1 MMCINLASGKH
12 SSRFR
17 AFPPDGVSVAEEL
30 TDIKFVGP
38 ATEPVLEGA
47 GVEPVDIRER
57 RVSHAELVDA
67 GVNPGVAAKIR
78 REHSLSW
85 SLEGGEDFDR
95 RAEQV
100 RGLQDGEREWVAA
113 SGGDWEDSDSTTPE
127 KAESGDPDT
136 EWTRRPWPNKPDETS
151 EFDAEAEWR
160 DRSIPT
166 PVSAIEALDREQRAS
181 LAEAGITSVRRLAT
195 CNPVEVAASLDIEES
210 QVREWRADAREFS

>member
-1 MMCINLASGKH
+1 MCIAESGKH

-17 AFPPDGVSVAEEL
+17 SIPPDGVPVPEEL
-30 TDIKFVGP
+30 IDLKFVGP
-38 ATEPVLEGA
+38 ATAPVLAAA
-47 GVEPVDIRER
+47 GVEPTDIRER
-57 RVSHAELVDA
+57 RVSHAHLIEA

-85 SLEGGEDFDR
+85 SLEGGEDLDQ

-113 SGGDWEDSDSTTPE
+113 SASDWEDPASTATQGEEQEEEDSD
-127 KAESGDPDT
+127 
-136 EWTRRPWPNKPDETS
+136 WTRRPWPNKPEQRT
-151 EFDAEAEWR
+151 EFEAEAEWR

-166 PVSAIEALDREQRAS
+166 PVSAIEHLDQEQLTA

-195 CNPVEVAASLDIEES
+195 CNPEAVASSLDIEEATV
-210 QVREWRADAREFS
+210 QEWRAEARELE

>member
-1 MMCINLASGKH
+1 MCIDESGKH

-17 AFPPDGVSVAEEL
+17 SIPPDGVPVPEEL
-30 TDIKFVGP
+30 IDLKFVGP
-38 ATEPVLEGA
+38 ATAPVLTAA
-47 GVEPVDIRER
+47 GVEPTDIRER
-57 RVSHAELVDA
+57 RVSHAQLIEA

-85 SLEGGEDFDR
+85 SLEGGEDLDQ

-113 SGGDWEDSDSTTPE
+113 SASDWEDPASTTTQGE
-127 KAESGDPDT
+127 EQEEEESD
-136 EWTRRPWPNKPDETS
+136 WTRRPWPNKPEQRT
-151 EFDAEAEWR
+151 EFEAEAEWR

-166 PVSAIEALDREQRAS
+166 PVSAIEHLDQEQLTA

-195 CNPVEVAASLDIEES
+195 CNPEAVASSLDIEEATV
-210 QVREWRADAREFS
+210 QEWRSEARELE